1 MSRSATKHP
10 DSFHAGRPP
19 TSGEKWAFNLWFHE
33 APTQVGEFAAQS
45 KLYREGKAPPSV
57 RDLMTHIAKASLN
70 ATDRNASGGPKPPAV
85 EPTDAEKDEVRP
97 APSSS
102 QILLGPDKTFF
113 QPSAT
118 AECWWC
124 GS

>member
-1 MSRSATKHP
+1 MALLCPRSATKHP

-70 ATDRNASGGPKPPAV
+70 ATDRNSSGGPKPPAV

-97 APSSS
+97 APSRRV
-102 QILLGPDKTFF
+102 
-113 QPSAT
+113 
-118 AECWWC
+118 
-124 GS
+124 GSFYA